1 MEKEK
6 EKRMRLRDLRED
18 NDLTLQQVADLLG
31 TSLQHYQKY
40 EKGVFMIPTDRLE
53 ILADYYKTSV
63 DYLLGR
69 TSVREPYPK

>member
-1 MEKEK
+1 MEK

-18 NDLTLQQVADLLG
+18 NDLTLQQVATLLG

-40 EKGVFMIPTDRLE
+40 EKGIYTIPTDRLE

-69 TSVREPYPK
+69 TSVRKPYPK